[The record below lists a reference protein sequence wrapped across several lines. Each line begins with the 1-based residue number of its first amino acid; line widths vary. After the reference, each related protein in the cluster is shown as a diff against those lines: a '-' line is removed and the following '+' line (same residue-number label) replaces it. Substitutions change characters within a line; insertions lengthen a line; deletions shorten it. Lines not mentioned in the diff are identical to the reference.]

1 MAAAWAARRLYLVS
15 ASLDTLALWTF
26 SFWRDSFSFLLA
38 AALAPSSFLLADALR
53 PDSLACRRAARF
65 LVCFSLILFTAAWVL
80 MAAAARAALSWLLL
94 ARAANLACPLATA
107 ALNFLRLEAF
117 CLASLF
123 WRALYWALMAAFL
136 AADFALVWVHFFWM
150 SLQSFLLNA
159 ILLLMCVM
167 RALAAA
173 RRFMD
178 TFLAALPAFL
188 TALIWLAKNLAAFFF
203 CASIFF

>member
-65 LVCFSLILFTAAWVL
+65 FVCFSLIL
-80 MAAAARAALSWLLL
+80 S
-94 ARAANLACPLATA
+94 RAANLACPLATA

-167 RALAAA
+167 
-173 RRFMD
+173 
-178 TFLAALPAFL
+178 PH
-188 TALIWLAKNLAAFFF
+188 
-203 CASIFF
+203 

>member
-94 ARAANLACPLATA
+94 ARAANLACPLA
-107 ALNFLRLEAF
+107 
-117 CLASLF
+117 
-123 WRALYWALMAAFL
+123 
-136 AADFALVWVHFFWM
+136 ADFALVWLHFFWM